1 MKSCYAADFRLGIL
15 GGGQLGRMLI
25 QEAIDLDVRTAV
37 MDPSIEAPCAPYAHE
52 FVQANFNQYDEVIS
66 FGRKVDVLTIEIEHV
81 NVQALEDLE
90 KEGVSVFPTSKA
102 LRIIQDK
109 GLQKLFYQKHGI
121 PTASFEL
128 TNSAQEVIGLG
139 KESFVQKMRTGG
151 YDGKGV
157 QVLRQGYETNKI
169 WDTPSVIEELVPF
182 EKEISVIV
190 ARNAQGEV
198 KTFPLVEMEFSAEA
212 NLVEFLFSPAQV
224 NEEVEKRAA
233 DIAIQVAQKL
243 EHVGLLAV
251 EMFLTA
257 TGEILVNEMAPRPHN
272 SGHHTIEAC
281 NTSQYAQHLRAILGL
296 PLGDT
301 SLVQPAVMINLLG
314 EKGHAGAVKYEGLEK
329 ALATA
334 GVHVHLYGKA
344 ETKPFRKMGHITVTN
359 SNVDLAKRTARE
371 LLSEVKVVSS
381 NH

>member
-1 MKSCYAADFRLGIL
+1 M
-15 GGGQLGRMLI
+15 
-25 QEAIDLDVRTAV
+25 
-37 MDPSIEAPCAPYAHE
+37 
-52 FVQANFNQYDEVIS
+52 
-66 FGRKVDVLTIEIEHV
+66 
-81 NVQALEDLE
+81 
-90 KEGVSVFPTSKA
+90 
-102 LRIIQDK
+102 
-109 GLQKLFYQKHGI
+109 
-121 PTASFEL
+121 
-128 TNSAQEVIGLG
+128 
-139 KESFVQKMRTGG
+139 
-151 YDGKGV
+151 
-157 QVLRQGYETNKI
+157 LRQGYETNKI